1 MRVPDMRARSTKG
14 ASAMKAHTLDK
25 TILEL
30 VKCLRA
36 AHALRKALKNE
47 PKKRHPCQSGHL
59 RRASMDLT
67 RKLADLRQNR

>member
-1 MRVPDMRARSTKG
+1 
-14 ASAMKAHTLDK
+14 MKAHTLDK

-36 AHALRKALKNE
+36 AHALRKALKKE

-59 RRASMDLT
+59 HRASMDLT

>member
-1 MRVPDMRARSTKG
+1 
-14 ASAMKAHTLDK
+14 MKAHTLDL

-30 VKCLRA
+30 ARCLRA
-36 AHALRKALKNE
+36 ARALRKARKAAAG
-47 PKKRHPCQSGHL
+47 KRIPLESGAL

>member
-1 MRVPDMRARSTKG
+1 
-14 ASAMKAHTLDK
+14 MKPHTLDL

-30 VKCLRA
+30 AKCLRA
-36 AHALRKALKNE
+36 ARALRSARKKASG
-47 PKKRHPCQSGHL
+47 KRVPVEAGAL

>member
-1 MRVPDMRARSTKG
+1 MR
-14 ASAMKAHTLDK
+14 AHTLDK

-36 AHALRKALKNE
+36 AHALRKALKKE

>member
-1 MRVPDMRARSTKG
+1 MR
-14 ASAMKAHTLDK
+14 AHTLDL

-30 VKCLRA
+30 AKCLRA
-36 AHALRKALKNE
+36 ARELRKALKKE
-47 PKKRHPCQSGHL
+47 PGKRHPRPSGHL